1 MNVKT
6 ARIILDIKDNE
17 ELTEELIKR
26 KYRNKALKCHPDK
39 NKSAGAK
46 DQFIDVKNAYEFLS
60 KHRGIE
66 YKVNSYSELLYDFIK
81 DTTKGI
87 NGGMNISANLFNIII
102 EKLSHK
108 CEEKIIKILENIDKG
123 TLYEI
128 YHIITQNNGLFDYI
142 DNDMIEK
149 LKNIIGDRSRNDE
162 VIILNP
168 TIDDLLEFNVYKCCI
183 HGQQL
188 IIPLW
193 NSELVYD
200 ISCSDIYIKCNPVL
214 HDNHFIDEYNNIHV
228 KVELTIADIW
238 NKTIHKVNVGKK
250 VFELNIEELKMMK
263 YQSLTLKNRGI
274 PRINRT
280 QIYDV
285 SVLGDVVTHIH
296 IEQ

>member
-17 ELTEELIKR
+17 ELTEELIKK
-26 KYRNKALKCHPDK
+26 KYRIKALKYHPDK
-39 NKSAGAK
+39 NKSVDAK
-46 DQFIDVKNAYEFLS
+46 DQFINVKNAYELLS

-66 YKVNSYSELLYDFIK
+66 YNVNSYSELLYDFIK
-81 DTTKGI
+81 DTTNMK
-87 NGGMNISANLFNIII
+87 NGMNISANLFNIII

-183 HGQQL
+183 HGKQL

-193 NSELVYD
+193 NRELVYD

-228 KVELTIADIW
+228 KVELTISDIW
-238 NKTIHKVNVGKK
+238 NKTIHEVNVGKK
-250 VFELNIEELKMMK
+250 VFELKIEELKMKK

-274 PRINRT
+274 PRINRK

>member
-1 MNVKT
+1 MNDKR
-6 ARIILDIKDNE
+6 ARIILGINE
-17 ELTEELIKR
+17 DEKLTEELIKK

-39 NKSAGAK
+39 NKSK
-46 DQFIDVKNAYEFLS
+46 DSNDKFLEVKNAHDYLND
-60 KHRGIE
+60 KLGVGI
-66 YKVNSYSELLYDFIK
+66 KTNSYSELLYDFLKEHIQMK
-81 DTTKGI
+81 NTNT
-87 NGGMNISANLFNIII
+87 SANLLNIII
-102 EKLSHK
+102 EKLTDR
-108 CEEKIIKILENIDKG
+108 CEVKMMNILENIDKG
-123 TLYEI
+123 ILMELYRI
-128 YHIITQNNGLFDYI
+128 IMSNDAIFGHIDKSI
-142 DNDMIEK
+142 IEK

-183 HGQQL
+183 HGKQL

-193 NSELVYD
+193 NRELVYD

-228 KVELTIADIW
+228 KVALTISDIW
-238 NKTIHKVNVGKK
+238 NKTIHEVNVGKK
-250 VFELNIEELKMMK
+250 VFELKIEELKMKK

-274 PRINRT
+274 PRINRK

>member
-1 MNVKT
+1 MNDKI
-6 ARIILDIKDNE
+6 ARSILGINE
-17 ELTEELIKR
+17 DEKLTEELIKK

-39 NKSAGAK
+39 NKSK
-46 DQFIDVKNAYEFLS
+46 DSNDKFLEVKNAHDYLND
-60 KHRGIE
+60 KLGVGI
-66 YKVNSYSELLYDFIK
+66 KTNSYSELLYDFLKEHIQMK
-81 DTTKGI
+81 NTKT
-87 NGGMNISANLFNIII
+87 SANLLNIII
-102 EKLSHK
+102 EKLTDK
-108 CEEKIIKILENIDKG
+108 CEVKMMNILENIDKG
-123 TLYEI
+123 ILMELYKI
-128 YHIITQNNGLFDYI
+128 IMSNDAIFGHIDKSI
-142 DNDMIEK
+142 IEK

-183 HGQQL
+183 HGKQL

-193 NSELVYD
+193 NRELVYD

-228 KVELTIADIW
+228 KVALTISDIW
-238 NKTIHKVNVGKK
+238 NKTIHEVNVGKK
-250 VFELNIEELKMMK
+250 VFELKIEELKMKK

-274 PRINRT
+274 PRINRK

>member
-1 MNVKT
+1 MNDKR
-6 ARIILDIKDNE
+6 ARSILGINE
-17 ELTEELIKR
+17 DEKLTEELIKK

-39 NKSAGAK
+39 NKSK
-46 DQFIDVKNAYEFLS
+46 DSNDKFLEVKNAHDYLND
-60 KHRGIE
+60 KLGVGI
-66 YKVNSYSELLYDFIK
+66 KTNSYSELLFDFLKEHIQMK
-81 DTTKGI
+81 NTNT
-87 NGGMNISANLFNIII
+87 SANLLNIII
-102 EKLSHK
+102 EKLTDK
-108 CEEKIIKILENIDKG
+108 CEVKMMNILENIDKG
-123 TLYEI
+123 ILMELYKI
-128 YHIITQNNGLFDYI
+128 IMSNDAIFGHIDKSI
-142 DNDMIEK
+142 IEK

-183 HGQQL
+183 HGKQL

-193 NSELVYD
+193 NRELVYD

-228 KVELTIADIW
+228 KVALTISDIW
-238 NKTIHKVNVGKK
+238 NKTIHEVNVGKK
-250 VFELNIEELKMMK
+250 VFELKIEELKMKK

-274 PRINRT
+274 PRINRK

>member
-1 MNVKT
+1 MNDKI
-6 ARIILDIKDNE
+6 ARSILGINE
-17 ELTEELIKR
+17 DEKLTEELIKK

-39 NKSAGAK
+39 NKSK
-46 DQFIDVKNAYEFLS
+46 DSNDKFLEVKNAHDYLND
-60 KHRGIE
+60 KLGVGI
-66 YKVNSYSELLYDFIK
+66 KTNSYSELLFDFLKEHIQMK
-81 DTTKGI
+81 NTNT
-87 NGGMNISANLFNIII
+87 SANLLNIII
-102 EKLSHK
+102 EKLTDK
-108 CEEKIIKILENIDKG
+108 CEVKMMNILENIDKG
-123 TLYEI
+123 ILMELYKI
-128 YHIITQNNGLFDYI
+128 IMSNDAIFGHIDKSI
-142 DNDMIEK
+142 IEK

-183 HGQQL
+183 HGKQL

-193 NSELVYD
+193 NRELVYD

-228 KVELTIADIW
+228 KVALTISDIW
-238 NKTIHKVNVGKK
+238 NKTIHEVNVGKK
-250 VFELNIEELKMMK
+250 VFELKIEELKMKK

-274 PRINRT
+274 PRINRK

>member
-17 ELTEELIKR
+17 ELTEDLIKK
-26 KYRNKALKCHPDK
+26 KYRIKALKYHPDK
-39 NKSAGAK
+39 NYSVDAK
-46 DQFIDVKNAYEFLS
+46 DQFINVKNAYEFLS

-66 YKVNSYSELLYDFIK
+66 YKINSYSELLYDFIK
-81 DTTKGI
+81 DTTNMK
-87 NGGMNISANLFNIII
+87 NGMNISSNLFNVII

-108 CEEKIIKILENIDKG
+108 CEEKIIKILENID
-123 TLYEI
+123 EI

-149 LKNIIGDRSRNDE
+149 LKNIIDDRSKNDE

-193 NSELVYD
+193 NRELVYD
-200 ISCSDIYIKCNPVL
+200 ISCSDVYIKCNPVL

-228 KVELTIADIW
+228 KVALTISDIW
-238 NKTIHKVNVGKK
+238 NKTIHEVKVGKK
-250 VFELNIEELKMMK
+250 VFELKIEELKMKK
-263 YQSLTLKNRGI
+263 YQSLTLENCGI
-274 PRINRT
+274 PRINGK

>member
-17 ELTEELIKR
+17 ELTEELIKK
-26 KYRNKALKCHPDK
+26 KYRIKALKYHPDK
-39 NKSAGAK
+39 NKSVDTK
-46 DQFIDVKNAYEFLS
+46 DQFINVKNAYELLS

-66 YKVNSYSELLYDFIK
+66 YKINSYSELLYDFIK
-81 DTTKGI
+81 DTTNMK
-87 NGGMNISANLFNIII
+87 NGMNISANLFNIII

-193 NSELVYD
+193 NRELVYD

-214 HDNHFIDEYNNIHV
+214 HDNHFIDECNNIHV
-228 KVELTIADIW
+228 KVELTISDIW

-250 VFELNIEELKMMK
+250 VFELNIEELKMK
-263 YQSLTLKNRGI
+263 EYQSLTLENCGM

>member
-1 MNVKT
+1 MNDKR
-6 ARIILDIKDNE
+6 ARSILGINE
-17 ELTEELIKR
+17 DEKLTEELIKK

-39 NKSAGAK
+39 NKSK
-46 DQFIDVKNAYEFLS
+46 DSNDKFLEVKNAHDYLND
-60 KHRGIE
+60 KLGVGI
-66 YKVNSYSELLYDFIK
+66 KTNSYSELLYDFLKEHIQMK
-81 DTTKGI
+81 NTNT
-87 NGGMNISANLFNIII
+87 SANLLNIII
-102 EKLSHK
+102 EKLTDK
-108 CEEKIIKILENIDKG
+108 CEVKMMNILENIDKG
-123 TLYEI
+123 ILMELYRI
-128 YHIITQNNGLFDYI
+128 IMSNDAIFGHIDKSI
-142 DNDMIEK
+142 IEK

-183 HGQQL
+183 HGKQL

-193 NSELVYD
+193 NRELVYD

-228 KVELTIADIW
+228 KVALTISDIW
-238 NKTIHKVNVGKK
+238 NKTIHEVNVGKK
-250 VFELNIEELKMMK
+250 VFELKIEELKMKK

-274 PRINRT
+274 PRINRK

>member
-1 MNVKT
+1 MNDKR
-6 ARIILDIKDNE
+6 ARIILGINE
-17 ELTEELIKR
+17 DEKLTEELIKK

-39 NKSAGAK
+39 NKSK
-46 DQFIDVKNAYEFLS
+46 DSNDKFLEVKNAHDYLND
-60 KHRGIE
+60 KLGVGI
-66 YKVNSYSELLYDFIK
+66 KTNSYSELLYDFLKEHIQMK
-81 DTTKGI
+81 NTNT
-87 NGGMNISANLFNIII
+87 SANLLNIII
-102 EKLSHK
+102 EKLTDK
-108 CEEKIIKILENIDKG
+108 CEVKMMNILENIDKG
-123 TLYEI
+123 ILMELYRI
-128 YHIITQNNGLFDYI
+128 IMSNDAIFGHIDKSI
-142 DNDMIEK
+142 IEK

-183 HGQQL
+183 HGKQL

-193 NSELVYD
+193 NRELVYD

-228 KVELTIADIW
+228 KVALTISDIW
-238 NKTIHKVNVGKK
+238 NKTIHEVNVGKK
-250 VFELNIEELKMMK
+250 VFELKIEELKMKK

-274 PRINRT
+274 PRINRK